1 MKEINEEIFN
11 EIQDYLPEKWD
22 KVIYW
27 ALYTNDSYSM
37 KYFVKQDDKYID
49 CFDLY
54 EDEELIDLFIKL
66 DEIIQNYKA
75 KLKEFDRWTS
85 MVLEVNSDGSFKTN
99 YDYADLNDMIIEY
112 EEKLKKEY
120 LK

>member
-1 MKEINEEIFN
+1 MKEINDVIFN

-37 KYFVKQDDKYID
+37 KYFIKQDDKYTD

-54 EDEELIDLFIKL
+54 KDEELIELFIKL

-75 KLKEFDRWTS
+75 NLKESNKWTA

-99 YDYADLNDMIIEY
+99 YDYADLKDIIVEY
-112 EEKLKKEY
+112 EEKLKNEY